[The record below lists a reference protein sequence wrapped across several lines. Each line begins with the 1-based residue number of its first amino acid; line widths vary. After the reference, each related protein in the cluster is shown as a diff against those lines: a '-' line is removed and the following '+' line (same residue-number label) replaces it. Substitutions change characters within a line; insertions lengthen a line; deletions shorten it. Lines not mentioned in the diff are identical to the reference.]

1 MREDA
6 WLFLG
11 IDVVAVVTSIAWRYL
26 SASDHP
32 CIYLLRF
39 PTV

>member
-11 IDVVAVVTSIAWRYL
+11 IDVVAVVTSIAWRGICL
-26 SASDHP
+26 RVIIHAS
-32 CIYLLRF
+32 IY
-39 PTV
+39 